1 MDKLFQWMLQ
11 DLWLLKLFLI
21 QLSYKNIIKKEVLL
35 SSATNQFKI
44 AMLIL
49 EKIYTKTLFSLE
61 EILSSKV
68 CQKDFNKN

>member
-1 MDKLFQWMLQ
+1 MLQ

>member
-1 MDKLFQWMLQ
+1 MLQ

-21 QLSYKNIIKKEVLL
+21 QLSFKNIIKKEVWL

-68 CQKDFNKN
+68 YQKDFNKS